1 MRRSPA
7 RLLTIGL
14 TVLLLVGAAAFA
26 LTGREP
32 DLDVSPRTNKQ
43 PLMLLT
49 TLPLMFPE
57 DFSLQGGGSRILSA
71 LETRY
76 IVVPIST
83 TNAESLRARK
93 LLLLAHPLAQPA
105 EYLVDLDHWVRKGGK
120 LLLLADPK
128 LDWPSNRPLGDK
140 LRPPPSFADTGLL
153 AHWGLKL
160 TAERTNGLMSTEVGP
175 DLVVFSSP
183 GELHGER
190 ADCDFDASG
199 IVARCRVGRGK
210 VTVVADADW
219 LNVELPTMRETRD
232 GHIDLLLRELARL
245 ER

>member
-1 MRRSPA
+1 MRRRSA

-14 TVLLLVGAAAFA
+14 LVLLLIGAAALA
-26 LTGREP
+26 LVRPERP
-32 DLDVSPRTNKQ
+32 FDVSPRAGKP

-57 DFSLQGGGSRILSA
+57 DFSLEEGGSMALSA

-76 IVVPIST
+76 RVVPIGT
-83 TNAESLRARK
+83 TDSLSLRGGR
-93 LLLLAHPLAQPA
+93 LVFMAHALAQPPGS
-105 EYLVDLDHWVRKGGK
+105 LVELDEWVRQGGR

-128 LDWPSNRPLGDK
+128 LDWPSNLPLGDK

-160 TAERTNGLMSTEVGP
+160 IKSEIAGPISTKIGP
-175 DLVVFSSP
+175 DRFVFSSV
-183 GELHGER
+183 GELQNAGSNCALE
-190 ADCDFDASG
+190 AKG
-199 IVARCRVGRGK
+199 IIARCRIGRGR
-210 VTVVADADW
+210 VTVIADADW
-219 LNVELPTMRETRD
+219 LDIEQMRGIEQGQNTE
-232 GHIDLLLRELARL
+232 LLLRELARL